1 LASRERDK
9 SMVQPAEAA
18 ELGYDPP
25 LDAGARRH
33 AMDDRRQV
41 SARWLAATILTGLSG
56 GGLMAAAVIGV
67 RDHERSVERR
77 PQIASQRQAPAP
89 DDRPIVTARKGDKL
103 IRSIDLT
110 SAKQSFKTPTTIKA
124 GDREVI
130 KVKGFARLSA
140 PLLLAGGSFSDEI
153 PAFNPLKM
161 LTDSGSEKGFEAT
174 PAQSP
179 DDPEAEVSLVNHD
192 LGGFAAAFANGSL
205 SDQEV
210 RAQVM
215 ETAAQP
221 RRAVPTIPAQ
231 MLLARA
237 MQAPALP
244 GAAGPL
250 GYSPVSSA
258 FSRLDVR
265 MVEEN
270 VTIVPKKEAA
280 AAQEATDEKVVIA
293 ARGQTIE
300 NIVRA
305 NGGTQQ
311 QARAISA
318 VLKDRVLN
326 DGQRLRMLFAIMQPG
341 APRQLVR
348 VTIYGDEQI
357 EGIAALDDV
366 RGTFVS
372 VAPPQPD
379 TPASADDDDDEAE
392 QKSNLALYNS
402 LYETLLKNDVPRA
415 IVDDLVRIV
424 SNDSDTDFQRSVG
437 AGDAIDLF
445 YADEEDG
452 EGREVL
458 YVALTAA
465 GETKRYYRFTNPD
478 DGAVDYFDEN
488 GRSAKKFL
496 MRKPIVG
503 GQLRSGFGMRRHPIL
518 GYSKMHTGVDY
529 ADRVGTPIV
538 AAGNGTVIKAGWDT
552 GYGRRVEI
560 QHANGYV
567 TTYNHMSGFGRNIQP
582 GARVRQ
588 GSIIGYLGSSG
599 LSTGPHLHYEVIV
612 NERYVDPLR
621 IRIPRGRELEG
632 RMLAE
637 FRRDKERIDGLRQ
650 KSPTATRVGAL
661 TTR

>member
-1 LASRERDK
+1 
-9 SMVQPAEAA
+9 MPQPIEAA

-67 RDHERSVERR
+67 RDHEQSRAWR
-77 PQIASQRQAPAP
+77 PQIVPQRLLAPGDEKPLVA
-89 DDRPIVTARKGDKL
+89 ARKGDKL
-103 IRSIDLT
+103 VRSVDLT
-110 SAKQSFKTPTTIKA
+110 SARQSFKTPSTIRA

-130 KVKGFARLSA
+130 KVRSFSRLSA
-140 PLLLAGGSFSDEI
+140 PLLLVGGTYADEI
-153 PAFNPLKM
+153 PPFNPMKL
-161 LTDSGSEKGFEAT
+161 LTDSGNERGFEAA
-174 PAQSP
+174 PATSA
-179 DDPEAEVSLVNHD
+179 DDPQAEVALAHHD
-192 LGGFAAAFANGSL
+192 LASHNASFAAGGL

-210 RAQVM
+210 RAQVL

-221 RRAVPTIPAQ
+221 RRAVPSIPPQ
-231 MLLARA
+231 MLLART
-237 MQAPALP
+237 MQAPP
-244 GAAGPL
+244 INGAVPAL
-250 GYSPVSSA
+250 GYAPVSSEL
-258 FSRLDVR
+258 SRLDVR

-270 VTIVPKKEAA
+270 VTIVPKKEPSAV
-280 AAQEATDEKVVIA
+280 QEAVEERIVIA

-300 NIVRA
+300 QIVRA
-305 NGGTQQ
+305 NGGTPQ
-311 QARAISA
+311 QARGISQA
-318 VLKDRVLN
+318 LKDRALN
-326 DGQRLRMLFAIMQPG
+326 DGQRLRLLFAIMQPG

-366 RGTFVS
+366 RGAFVS

-379 TPASADDDDDEAE
+379 KPASADDEDDEVEARN
-392 QKSNLALYNS
+392 NLALYNS
-402 LYETLLKNDVPRA
+402 LYETLLKHDVPRSV
-415 IVDDLVRIV
+415 VDDLVRIV
-424 SNDSDTDFQRSVG
+424 SNDSDIDFQRSVG
-437 AGDAIDLF
+437 TGDAIDIF
-445 YADEEDG
+445 YSDDEEG
-452 EGREVL
+452 ETREVL

-478 DGAVDYFDEN
+478 DNTVDYFDEN

-496 MRKPIVG
+496 LRKPVLG
-503 GQLRSGFGMRRHPIL
+503 GELRSGFGMRRHPIL

-529 ADRVGTPIV
+529 AGPTGLPIV
-538 AAGNGTVIKAGWDT
+538 AAGNGVVIKAGWDS

-567 TTYNHMSGFGRNIQP
+567 TTYSHMSAFARNVQP
-582 GARVRQ
+582 GSRVRQ
-588 GSIIGYLGSSG
+588 GAVIGYVGSTG
-599 LSTGPHLHYEVIV
+599 LSTGAHLHYEVIV
-612 NERYVDPLR
+612 NDRYVDALR
-621 IRIPRGRELEG
+621 IRIPRGRELDG
-632 RMLAE
+632 RLLAE

-661 TTR
+661 SVR

>member
-1 LASRERDK
+1 
-9 SMVQPAEAA
+9 MPQPAEAA
-18 ELGYDPP
+18 DLGYDPP

-41 SARWLAATILTGLSG
+41 SARWLAATVLTGLSG
-56 GGLMAAAVIGV
+56 GGLMVAAVIGV

-77 PQIASQRQAPAP
+77 PQIATLRQSAPV
-89 DDRPIVTARKGDKL
+89 DDRPLVTARKGDKL

-110 SAKQSFKTPTTIKA
+110 SARQVFKTPTTIRA

-130 KVKGFARLSA
+130 KVRSFARLSA
-140 PLLLAGGSFSDEI
+140 PLLLAGGAYADEI
-153 PAFNPLKM
+153 PAFNALRL
-161 LTDSGSEKGFEAT
+161 LTDSGSDKGFEAA
-174 PAQSP
+174 PATAP
-179 DDPEAEVSLVNHD
+179 DDPEAEVSLVSHD
-192 LGGFAAAFANGSL
+192 LSAHSAAFAAGGL

-210 RAQVM
+210 RAQVV

-221 RRAVPTIPAQ
+221 RRAVPAIPPQ
-231 MLLARA
+231 MLLART
-237 MQAPALP
+237 MQAPA
-244 GAAGPL
+244 AAAIAAPL
-250 GYSPVSSA
+250 GYAPINSA
-258 FSRLDVR
+258 FSRLEVR

-270 VTIVPKKEAA
+270 VTIVPRREPAA
-280 AAQEATDEKVVIA
+280 MQDATEERVVTA

-300 NIVRA
+300 QIIRA
-305 NGGTQQ
+305 NGATAQ
-311 QARAISA
+311 QARGISA
-318 VLKDRVLN
+318 ALKDKALN

-348 VTIYGDEQI
+348 VTIYGDDQI

-366 RGTFVS
+366 RGVFVS

-379 TPASADDDDDEAE
+379 TPATADDEDEDE
-392 QKSNLALYNS
+392 QKTNLALYNS
-402 LYETLLKNDVPRA
+402 LYETLLKHDVPRA
-415 IVDDLVRIV
+415 VVDDLVKVV
-424 SNDSDTDFQRSVG
+424 SADSDTDFQRPVG
-437 AGDAIDLF
+437 TGDAIDIF
-445 YADEEDG
+445 YSDDEDAG
-452 EGREVL
+452 EARELL

-478 DGAVDYFDEN
+478 DKSVDYFDEN

-496 MRKPIVG
+496 LRKPVLG
-503 GQLRSGFGMRRHPIL
+503 GELRSGFGMRRHPIL

-529 ADRVGTPIV
+529 AGPAGLPIV
-538 AAGNGTVIKAGWDT
+538 AAGNGTVIKAGWDS

-567 TTYNHMSGFGRNIQP
+567 SSYSHMSAFGRNIQP

-588 GSIIGYLGSSG
+588 GAIIGYVGSSG
-599 LSTGPHLHYEVIV
+599 LSTGAHLHYEVIV

-637 FRRDKERIDGLRQ
+637 FRREKDRVDTLRQ
-650 KSPTATRVGAL
+650 KSPAATRVGQLSTA
-661 TTR
+661 R

>member
-1 LASRERDK
+1 MNTPVEGAD
-9 SMVQPAEAA
+9 
-18 ELGYDPP
+18 LGYDPP
-25 LDAGARRH
+25 LDAGVRRH

-41 SARWLAATILTGLSG
+41 SARWLSATILTGLSG

-67 RDHERSVERR
+67 RDHEQSRQWR
-77 PQIASQRQAPAP
+77 PQIVSQRTAPAGADKP
-89 DDRPIVTARKGDKL
+89 VVSARKGDKL
-103 IRSIDLT
+103 IRSADLT
-110 SAKQSFKTPTTIKA
+110 SAKQTFKTPTTIRA

-130 KVKGFARLSA
+130 KVRGFARLSA
-140 PLLLAGGSFSDEI
+140 PLLLAGGAYADEI
-153 PAFNPLKM
+153 PPFNPLRM
-161 LTDSGSEKGFEAT
+161 LTEGGNERGFESA
-174 PAQSP
+174 PPVSP
-179 DDPEAEVSLVNHD
+179 DDPQAEVALVTHD
-192 LGGFAAAFANGSL
+192 LASHAAAFAAGSL
-205 SDQEV
+205 SDAEV
-210 RAQVM
+210 RAQVL

-221 RRAVPTIPAQ
+221 RRAVPSIPPQ
-231 MLLARA
+231 MLLART
-237 MQAPALP
+237 MQAPPLA
-244 GAAGPL
+244 GAVAPL
-250 GYSPVSSA
+250 GYAPVSSA

-270 VTIVPKKEAA
+270 VTVVPKKEAA
-280 AAQEATDEKVVIA
+280 VAQEATEEKIVTA

-300 NIVRA
+300 QIVRA
-305 NGGTQQ
+305 NGGTPQ
-311 QARAISA
+311 QARAVSQA
-318 VLKDRVLN
+318 LKDRALN

-341 APRQLVR
+341 APRQLAR

-357 EGIAALDDV
+357 EGIAAFDDV
-366 RGTFVS
+366 RGAFVS
-372 VAPPQPD
+372 VAPPQPE
-379 TPASADDDDDEAE
+379 TPASADDDDDENE
-392 QKSNLALYNS
+392 QRNNLALYNS
-402 LYETLLKNDVPRA
+402 LYETLLKHDVPRSV
-415 IVDDLVRIV
+415 VDDLVRIV

-437 AGDAIDLF
+437 SGDAIDIF
-445 YADEEDG
+445 FTDDEDET
-452 EGREVL
+452 REVL

-478 DGAVDYFDEN
+478 DSGVDYFDEN

-496 MRKPIVG
+496 MRKPLVG

-538 AAGNGTVIKAGWDT
+538 AAGTGTVIKADWDT
-552 GYGRRVEI
+552 GYGRRIEI

-567 TTYNHMSGFGRNIQP
+567 TTYNHLSAFARNIQA

-588 GSIIGYLGSSG
+588 GAVIGYLGSSG

-637 FRRDKERIDGLRQ
+637 FRREKERIDGLRQ

-661 TTR
+661 TTAR

>member
-1 LASRERDK
+1 
-9 SMVQPAEAA
+9 MPQPAEAA

-41 SARWLAATILTGLSG
+41 SARWLAATVLTGLSG

-67 RDHERSVERR
+67 RDHERSKEWR
-77 PQIASQRQAPAP
+77 PQIISQRSQAPEE
-89 DDRPIVTARKGDKL
+89 DRPLVTARKGDKL

-110 SAKQSFKTPTTIKA
+110 SAKQTFKTPTTIRA

-140 PLLLAGGSFSDEI
+140 PLLLAGGAFADEI
-153 PAFNPLKM
+153 PAFNPLRM
-161 LTDSGSEKGFEAT
+161 MTDSGSEKGFEPT

-179 DDPEAEVSLVNHD
+179 DDPEAEVALLSHD
-192 LGGFAAAFANGSL
+192 LAGHAAAFAAGGL
-205 SDQEV
+205 SDDEV
-210 RAQVM
+210 RAQVI
-215 ETAAQP
+215 ETGAQP
-221 RRAVPTIPAQ
+221 RRAVPAIPAQ
-231 MLLARA
+231 MLLART
-237 MQAPALP
+237 MQAPQL
-244 GAAGPL
+244 AAAAAPL
-250 GYSPVSSA
+250 GYAPVSSA
-258 FSRLDVR
+258 LSRLDVR

-270 VTIVPKKEAA
+270 VTLIPKKDAA
-280 AAQEATDEKVVIA
+280 AVQEATEERVAVA
-293 ARGQTIE
+293 SRGQTIE
-300 NIVRA
+300 QVVRA
-305 NGGTQQ
+305 NGGTPQ

-318 VLKDRVLN
+318 ALKDKALN
-326 DGQRLRMLFAIMQPG
+326 DGQRLRLLFAIVQPG

-366 RGTFVS
+366 RGAFVS
-372 VAPPQPD
+372 VAPPQAEQ
-379 TPASADDDDDEAE
+379 PAADDDDDEAE
-392 QKSNLALYNS
+392 PRNTLQLYTS
-402 LYETLLKNDVPRA
+402 IYETLLKHEVPRA
-415 IVDDLVRIV
+415 VVDDIVRIV
-424 SNDSDTDFQRSVG
+424 SNDSDTDFQRPVG

-445 YADEEDG
+445 YSDDEDG
-452 EGREVL
+452 EAREVL

-478 DGAVDYFDEN
+478 DKAVDYFDEN

-496 MRKPIVG
+496 LRKPILG
-503 GQLRSGFGMRRHPIL
+503 GELRSGFGMRRHPIL

-529 ADRVGTPIV
+529 AGPAGLPIV
-538 AAGNGTVIKAGWDT
+538 SAGAGTVIKAGWDS

-567 TTYNHMSGFGRNIQP
+567 TTYNHMSAFGRNIQP

-588 GSIIGYLGSSG
+588 GAIIGYVGSSG
-599 LSTGPHLHYEVIV
+599 LSTGAHLHYEVIV
-612 NERYVDPLR
+612 NDRYVDPLR

-632 RMLAE
+632 RLLAE
-637 FRRDKERIDGLRQ
+637 FRRDRERIDGLRQ

-661 TTR
+661 AAPR